1 MINDLISINIDQN
14 NAKIITKNV
23 FDLMNDKRLKYHN
36 YQHPLY
42 IRNFTLSHNI
52 FINNEVKMGIWFHD
66 VFFSNLLNI
75 NEELSSQIMENILQ
89 KSNVKQNFI
98 NNVKEIILTTKNFLQ
113 LDQNL
118 TYDQNLMMDLDLC
131 SLADHNINTLI
142 DNFNKLISE
151 GSNTLQNS
159 INFYNILLNRKN
171 IFRTQIF
178 QSKFEK
184 IAVSNC
190 TKMLDYL
197 K

>member
-1 MINDLISINIDQN
+1 M
-14 NAKIITKNV
+14 
-23 FDLMNDKRLKYHN
+23 
-36 YQHPLY
+36 
-42 IRNFTLSHNI
+42 SHNF

-98 NNVKEIILTTKNFLQ
+98 DNVKEIILTTKNFLQ

-159 INFYNILLNRKN
+159 INFYNVLLNRKN